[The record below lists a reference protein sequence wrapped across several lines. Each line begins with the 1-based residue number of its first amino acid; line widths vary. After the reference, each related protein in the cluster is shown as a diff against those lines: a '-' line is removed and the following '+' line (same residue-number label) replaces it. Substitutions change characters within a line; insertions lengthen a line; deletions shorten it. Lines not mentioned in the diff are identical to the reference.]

1 MYRTVYIFVL
11 PFELEYMY
19 LGLNPYMYGVR
30 IHTYGIKLYK
40 LSIYKVQ
47 EPKSK
52 PLVMP
57 VEMAIL
63 GERREFFTFFFFSF
77 LHNYVLS
84 TVMYST
90 YIYRREGPQL
100 HRSLVI
106 LFAYV
111 CMC

>member
-19 LGLNPYMYGVR
+19 VHGLESVHVRSTYG
-30 IHTYGIKLYK
+30 YGIKLYK

-63 GERREFFTFFFFSF
+63 GERREFFAFFFFSF
-77 LHNYVLS
+77 LHNYVL
-84 TVMYST
+84 
-90 YIYRREGPQL
+90 
-100 HRSLVI
+100 
-106 LFAYV
+106 
-111 CMC
+111 